1 MIRMYKQEELH
12 RWALQDAQED
22 NFVTY
27 TNLERAEKLLKS
39 IKDKGSH
46 HQIKEEID
54 KYFKEKKECN

>member
-1 MIRMYKQEELH
+1 MYKKEELH